1 MISPTLSMHATQ
13 AGMIL
18 GTAAYMAPEQARG
31 RPCDKRADIWAFG
44 VVLYEMLTGARL
56 FEGETVSDTLAQ
68 VLTKAAGFDAGAG
81 PGPAA
86 ARRLSREG
94 SEARLHAMGDAPL
107 LLDESPSADAGSRTR
122 TMAATVPAMGR
133 RDRMPCRRARRGRH
147 PLQGSR
153 AAGRAQCQLSD
164 PTTREIDGEHVQ
176 ALARTDAHLVVVVN
190 EVGRSRLW
198 IRRLDLLVAQH
209 DSWYRRRKLPVL
221 VSRQRLYRFR
231 G

>member
-1 MISPTLSMHATQ
+1 MHATQ
-13 AGMIL
+13 AGVIL

-94 SEARLHAMGDAPL
+94 SEAAVARDGRCAAAARRIAVGGRRIRHAHD
-107 LLDESPSADAGSRTR
+107 GS
-122 TMAATVPAMGR
+122 TVPAMGR
-133 RDRMPCRRARRGRH
+133 RDRMPCRRTRRGRH

-153 AAGRAQCQLSD
+153 AAGRAQCAAFRSSHPRNRRRACSGSRL
-164 PTTREIDGEHVQ
+164 
-176 ALARTDAHLVVVVN
+176 TDAHLVVVV
-190 EVGRSRLW
+190 ERSGRAAGSGSGGSIYWSRSRFLVPTAQTS
-198 IRRLDLLVAQH
+198 RSGLRTAPLSGSRLTG
-209 DSWYRRRKLPVL
+209 S
-221 VSRQRLYRFR
+221 
-231 G
+231 